1 MLSQEKFN
9 EIVTFFFT
17 LQMINKVYHWNTIS
31 FARHKA
37 TDGFNNKILDL
48 IDRFVEIFIGN
59 YNMKPVVNNI
69 YINDMY
75 LSDDGIV
82 ELFIFTKK
90 FLIKLDRYIDSS
102 DLINIRDE
110 MLSEVNQAL
119 YLFNLK

>member
-9 EIVTFFFT
+9 DIVTFFFT
-17 LQMINKVYHWNTIS
+17 FQMINKVYHWNTTS

-37 TDGFNNKILDL
+37 TDGFNNKFLEL
-48 IDRFVEIFIGN
+48 IDRFIELFIGN
-59 YNMKPVVNNI
+59 YNMKPIVNSI
-69 YINDMY
+69 YIDNMY
-75 LSDDGIV
+75 LSDNGIV

-90 FLIKLDRYIDSS
+90 FLGKLDRYIDST

-110 MLSEVNQAL
+110 MLGKVNQAL

>member
-37 TDGFNNKILDL
+37 TDGFNNKMLDL